1 MQLVCPNCGENIPSE
16 HINIQRMAAVCP
28 NCDTV
33 FQFTIPESKIK
44 RRKIRQPQRLTLH
57 ETEDHLQMAFRT
69 NFRLDKDETF
79 LSVAGLSAI
88 LTFVTVMLIVSGV
101 HSGRGE
107 ILLMP
112 VAMGLGIALLMYWFA
127 LIVYNKTY
135 IEADDEEIVISRK
148 PLPNILNQ
156 ARHVNLSGIM
166 AIRYE
171 ETPISKKEGY
181 DTPRFRVWAE
191 TADSSRK
198 TIVNDVIDD
207 YALFITQRLNE
218 YLRLDADDDE
228 SETTDVEQ
236 GIVHEQALVD
246 LMRPS
251 EMRES

>member
-1 MQLVCPNCGENIPSE
+1 M
-16 HINIQRMAAVCP
+16 
-28 NCDTV
+28 T
-33 FQFTIPESKIK
+33 
-44 RRKIRQPQRLTLH
+44 
-57 ETEDHLQMAFRT
+57 FRT

-88 LTFVTVMLIVSGV
+88 LTFVTVMLIVSGEL
-101 HSGRGE
+101 RGE
-107 ILLMP
+107 ILEILLIP
-112 VAMGLGIALLMYWFA
+112 IAMGLGIAFLYYWFA

-135 IEADDEEIVISRK
+135 IEADDEEIVVSRK
-148 PLPNILNQ
+148 PLPNLLNQ
-156 ARHVNLSGIM
+156 ARNVSLSGVV

-191 TADSSRK
+191 TVDGSRK

-236 GIVHEQALVD
+236 GIVHEQALAD